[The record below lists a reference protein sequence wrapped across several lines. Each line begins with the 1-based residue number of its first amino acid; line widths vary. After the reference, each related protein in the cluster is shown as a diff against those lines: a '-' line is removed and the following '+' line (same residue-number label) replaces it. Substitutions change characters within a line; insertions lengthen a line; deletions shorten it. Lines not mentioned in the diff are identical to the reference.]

1 MGVLNIMITKKG
13 SNIKGKS
20 TATCK
25 NEKKIDDGHI
35 VKRSIGV
42 VQ

>member
-20 TATCK
+20 TAICK
-25 NEKKIDDGHI
+25 KKKIDDGHI